1 MPIGKAKTLRYVGM
15 TMSKIVAN
23 SDGQCQNSENKNGL
37 VFHVAGQQL
46 VRERQVAAML
56 PLSTR
61 KLQPPLRKAG
71 SNYPAEQLPRRSC
84 LLTTKAT
91 VKDGG
96 EPPKPWKP

>member
-15 TMSKIVAN
+15 TMSKSVAN
-23 SDGQCQNSENKNGL
+23 SGGQCQNSENKGGH

-46 VRERQVAAML
+46 VRQVAAML
-56 PLSTR
+56 SLSTR